1 MATLTTSYQL
11 LAQTYLGNS
20 YGDLYVRIYAKYLEQ
35 SIANNQTKVQ
45 YQARAYFSGNY
56 IRDNQGSGGV
66 SGTSASYASGA
77 CTYPTNGETV
87 IATTEGWVSHNADG
101 TMSISAAASLNFPNW
116 GWSGTATGSASL
128 PNIPR
133 QATITGAPNFTNL
146 DNPKITYSNP
156 AGNAVSSLQA
166 CIANTAGNVIYVPYR
181 NISTS
186 GSSYTFN
193 LTTAEREA
201 LLKAVTSASS
211 FSVKFYVR
219 TEISGT
225 TFYSTLTKTFT
236 VSSDIVPTASVVLS
250 DAEGHL
256 DTYGKY
262 IQGKSKLQVSITAAG
277 VYGSTIKSYKTTFDG
292 KTYTSAEH
300 TSDLIVGKDTLDVN
314 IVVTDSRGRT
324 CTISKSIEVYE
335 YSPPKVLAISAK
347 RCQQNNVNLI
357 GDKYL
362 GVLFDVSTTPLD
374 SKNTVTYELDY
385 KKTTEDS
392 YTTVSLSDYTN
403 LYEVEGHTVFE
414 ADNDAYNI
422 VLRITD
428 AFGSVEKKING
439 PSISVLI
446 SKLKYNLGLALGKM
460 AELSG
465 VFDIGFKT
473 RFHGGILHVVLE
485 DGANADEILTPNRY
499 IVKAGR
505 TKEGFPEA
513 EVNAVLDVVGDDEIV
528 KQTFSVTS
536 KTNPR
541 AYERVYT
548 SEDNTWSSWDLINA
562 PYGFIAG
569 HILDAV
575 KVEGYNIIPFVEKEK
590 CGSYFELQNGIITIG
605 KNVTYV
611 RVSASIGGSAASG
624 RCWAH
629 LKHTDA
635 SQTAIARSDAIQYG
649 TYVSPYLSDIIR
661 VSEGDKLSVYTI
673 EEFTPKSGGVDC
685 YIYVERMK

>member
-277 VYGSTIKSYKTTFDG
+277 VYGSTIKSYKTT
-292 KTYTSAEH
+292 
-300 TSDLIVGKDTLDVN
+300 
-314 IVVTDSRGRT
+314 
-324 CTISKSIEVYE
+324 
-335 YSPPKVLAISAK
+335 
-347 RCQQNNVNLI
+347 
-357 GDKYL
+357 
-362 GVLFDVSTTPLD
+362 
-374 SKNTVTYELDY
+374 
-385 KKTTEDS
+385 
-392 YTTVSLSDYTN
+392 
-403 LYEVEGHTVFE
+403 
-414 ADNDAYNI
+414 
-422 VLRITD
+422 
-428 AFGSVEKKING
+428 
-439 PSISVLI
+439 
-446 SKLKYNLGLALGKM
+446 
-460 AELSG
+460 
-465 VFDIGFKT
+465 
-473 RFHGGILHVVLE
+473 
-485 DGANADEILTPNRY
+485 
-499 IVKAGR
+499 
-505 TKEGFPEA
+505 
-513 EVNAVLDVVGDDEIV
+513 
-528 KQTFSVTS
+528 
-536 KTNPR
+536 
-541 AYERVYT
+541 
-548 SEDNTWSSWDLINA
+548 
-562 PYGFIAG
+562 
-569 HILDAV
+569 
-575 KVEGYNIIPFVEKEK
+575 
-590 CGSYFELQNGIITIG
+590 
-605 KNVTYV
+605 
-611 RVSASIGGSAASG
+611 SASGKPSFVRPAF
-624 RCWAH
+624 
-629 LKHTDA
+629 
-635 SQTAIARSDAIQYG
+635 
-649 TYVSPYLSDIIR
+649 
-661 VSEGDKLSVYTI
+661 TI
-673 EEFTPKSGGVDC
+673 
-685 YIYVERMK
+685 

>member
-20 YGDLYVRIYAKYLEQ
+20 YGDLYVRIYAKYSEQ

-181 NISTS
+181 NISKT
-186 GSSYTFN
+186 GTSYTFN

-201 LLKAVTSASS
+201 LLKAVTSAGS
-211 FSVKFYVR
+211 FSVEFYVK
-219 TEISGT
+219 TVISNT

-250 DAEGHL
+250 DAEGYL

-262 IQGKSKLQVSITAAG
+262 IQGKSKLQVSITATG

-300 TSDLIVGKDTLDVN
+300 TSDFIVGKDTLNVN

-324 CTISKSIEVYE
+324 CTINESIEVYE
-335 YSPPKVLAISAK
+335 YSPPKVLSISAK

-362 GVLFDVSTTPLD
+362 GVLFNASATSLD
-374 SKNTVTYELDY
+374 NQNTVTYELDY
-385 KKTTEDS
+385 KKTTDDS
-392 YTTVSLSDYTN
+392 YTTLSLNDYTN
-403 LYEVEGHTVFE
+403 LYEVEGHTIFE

-422 VLRITD
+422 ILRITD
-428 AFGSVEKKING
+428 VFGSVEKKING

-473 RFHGGILHVVLE
+473 RFHGGILHIVLE

-513 EVNAVLDVVGDDEIV
+513 EVSAILDVVGDEEVIR
-528 KQTFSVTS
+528 QTFSVFS

-541 AYERVYT
+541 KYERVYT
-548 SEDNTWSSWDLINA
+548 CEDNAWSDWFLHGSYGYIYAYVSTYQTLAAGKQI
-562 PYGFIAG
+562 PYDTTYSN
-569 HILDAV
+569 H
-575 KVEGYNIIPFVEKEK
+575 
-590 CGSYFELQNGIITIG
+590 GSYFSLDENGGIIVG
-605 KNVTYV
+605 EGVNLV
-611 RVSASIGGSAASG
+611 RVVATVGGSG
-624 RCWAH
+624 EDNRCWAH
-629 LKHTDA
+629 L
-635 SQTAIARSDAIQYG
+635 ARNGVKFREANVIEYG
-649 TYVSPYLSDIIR
+649 TYVSPVIDAIMS
-661 VSEGDKLSVYTI
+661 VESGDVITI
-673 EEFTPKSGGVDC
+673 GCNEIFYPRSGGVAC
-685 YIYVERMK
+685 TIRVERLS